1 MNRTKHATAVVTL
14 LLAAF
19 TLAACSSSNPAPDPP
34 SASTAAPSSA
44 TSAPSTP
51 EGIAQAQVLSM
62 LPAYFRTIDELYN
75 DPKKSADDIYSVA
88 TDPEAGQEIRAIAQ
102 TQRAGIRSSGY
113 TKLVA
118 SNVISVDL
126 QYAPGAKP
134 RVLPTVKVTACVDVS
149 DDQATY
155 KSGKSA
161 IAPGRKRYLISQ
173 LTVVNPKPS
182 SFKSWVVSD
191 APNRQADSCG
201 A

>member
-1 MNRTKHATAVVTL
+1 MRRFKLGVVALWTGSL
-14 LLAAF
+14 VALAA
-19 TLAACSSSNPAPDPP
+19 AC
-34 SASTAAPSSA
+34 TG
-44 TSAPSTP
+44 SAPSPAPTGPTRSAPGSPSQTP
-51 EGIAQAQVLSM
+51 ASPADAAKAQVLAM
-62 LPAYFRTIDELYN
+62 LPTYFQTIDELYN
-75 DPKKSADDIYSVA
+75 DPKKSADDIYLVA

-102 TQRAGIRSSGY
+102 TQRAGISSSGY
-113 TKLVA
+113 TKLV
-118 SNVISVDL
+118 SSKVTSVDL
-126 QYAPGAKP
+126 QYAPSAKP

-149 DDQATY
+149 GDKATY

-182 SFKSWVVSD
+182 SSKSWVVSD